1 MKIRLKSRFM
11 VVTMML
17 ALLFQVFTPST
28 TVFAEGNL
36 HNNVI
41 KSIKLT
47 KADLT
52 TPIQTIGESQQMQ
65 LVVDFSLPNNTVK
78 EGDRTVI
85 QIPNELAIY
94 KGETFPIKN
103 TGGEVIAN
111 AVVDPDTKTIT
122 VTYTK
127 YTEEHSD
134 VSGSLHVTVI
144 VDNNVVKQA
153 QTLHLAISMGNSI
166 TFNLD
171 FDYTGIIGD
180 SPDEALGKWSY
191 FDKDDPTIVH
201 CRIRVN
207 AKGGNFPYI
216 KVTDT
221 LESDSVS
228 YIKESVEIKKGKWK
242 LPDGGGYY
250 IMENETDVTSQFPL
264 AYNGNSFTVQF
275 NNIQGEGYIIKY
287 DVKLGYIPVNQEKI
301 KNRIIGETGNQQ
313 FVNTLTIALYQQS
326 GGEAN
331 GYNYTIKIHKESED
345 GTNLSGAKFAVIRN
359 STQAKVG
366 EITTDGVGDGSLGG
380 LLKDNYTL
388 KEIEAPKGYILDETE
403 IPVTPTDFGTDK
415 TVLKT
420 VKNKPVTTS
429 ISVEKKWVGPVKD
442 SVTVHLY
449 ADDVDTGNLVSLNA
463 LNGWKA
469 TFDNLRKFKADGTE
483 IKYTIKEDAVE
494 NYKSEITG
502 DMTAGFT
509 VKNINTE
516 KVSVPV
522 MKQWVGKPIDK
533 VEVKLLADNKEK
545 EMATLT
551 AATDWKHTFK
561 DLPKYDDKDGHEI
574 VYTISEVKIDGYTT
588 GISGT
593 AKDGFIITN
602 TITGKVSI
610 PVTKTW
616 VGKEGTSVTIHLY
629 ADDKEIDS
637 IELNEANKWQH
648 TFADL
653 EKYKDGKEIK
663 YTIKEDTIENY
674 KSEVTG
680 DMTAGFTVKN
690 TNIEK
695 VSIPVM
701 KQWVGKPTDKVEVKL
716 LADNVEKE
724 TVTLT
729 TATNW
734 KYTFKDLP
742 KYDDK
747 DGHEIVYTIS
757 EVKIDGYT
765 TGISGTAKDG
775 FTIINTIT
783 GKVSIPVTKKW
794 VGRPVDSIMIN
805 LYADGK
811 KIDSQKLSKDNNW
824 QYTFKDLDEY
834 KDGKEITYTI
844 DEEKVNGYT
853 TTITGN
859 AKDGYIITNTKDN
872 PKLPKTGDSSNVGI
886 FIGLLL
892 LSVTLL
898 TILGVKRRKEVK

>member
-1 MKIRLKSRFM
+1 MKRKVKSKFM
-11 VVTMML
+11 VVIMMV
-17 ALLFQVFTPST
+17 ALLFQAFTPST
-28 TVFAEGNL
+28 TVFAEGTL

-41 KSIKLT
+41 KSIRLT

-103 TGGEVIAN
+103 TAGEIIAN
-111 AVVDPDTKTIT
+111 AVVDPDAKTIT

-127 YTEEHSD
+127 YVEEHSD

-144 VDNNVVKQA
+144 VDSRVVKQA
-153 QTLHLAISMGNSI
+153 QTLHLTVTMGNST

-171 FDYTGIIGD
+171 FDYTGVTGD
-180 SPDEALGKWSY
+180 SPHEELGKWSY
-191 FDKDDPTIVH
+191 FDKNDPTIVH

-250 IMENETDVTSQFPL
+250 ILENETDVTNQYPL
-264 AYNGNSFTVQF
+264 TYNGNSFTVQF

-287 DVKLGYIPVNQEKI
+287 DVKLGYTPVNQEVI
-301 KNRIIGETGNQQ
+301 KNRVIGETDNQQ

-403 IPVTPTDFGTDK
+403 IPVTPDDFGTDK

-429 ISVEKKWVGPVKD
+429 ISVEKKWIGPVKD

-449 ADDVDTGNLVSLNA
+449 ADDVDTGNSVSLNA

-502 DMTAGFT
+502 DMTAGFI
-509 VKNINTE
+509 VKNTNTE

-522 MKQWVGKPIDK
+522 MKQWVGKPTEK

-545 EMATLT
+545 ETATLT
-551 AATDWKHTFK
+551 ADISWKYTFKDLPKYDDKDGHEIVYTVKEVKVDGYITGISGTAKDGFTITNTITGKVSVPVTKKWIGKEGTSATIRLYADGKEVDSVNLNAGNNWQHTFSNLEKYKDGTEIKYTIKEDAVENYKSEITGDMTTGFTVKNTNTEKVSVPVMKQWVGKPTEKVEVKLLADNKEKETATLTADTGWKHTFK

-574 VYTISEVKIDGYTT
+574 VYTVKEVKVDGYITD
-588 GISGT
+588 ISGT
-593 AKDGFIITN
+593 AKNGFIITN

-610 PVTKTW
+610 PVTKKWIGAPT
-616 VGKEGTSVTIHLY
+616 
-629 ADDKEIDS
+629 DS
-637 IELNEANKWQH
+637 I
-648 TFADL
+648 
-653 EKYKDGKEIK
+653 
-663 YTIKEDTIENY
+663 
-674 KSEVTG
+674 
-680 DMTAGFTVKN
+680 TV
-690 TNIEK
+690 
-695 VSIPVM
+695 
-701 KQWVGKPTDKVEVKL
+701 
-716 LADNVEKE
+716 
-724 TVTLT
+724 
-729 TATNW
+729 
-734 KYTFKDLP
+734 
-742 KYDDK
+742 
-747 DGHEIVYTIS
+747 
-757 EVKIDGYT
+757 
-765 TGISGTAKDG
+765 
-775 FTIINTIT
+775 
-783 GKVSIPVTKKW
+783 
-794 VGRPVDSIMIN
+794 N

-824 QYTFKDLDEY
+824 QYIFKNLEQY

-844 DEEKVNGYT
+844 EEEKVMGYST
-853 TTITGN
+853 SITGDAGN
-859 AKDGYIITNTKDN
+859 GFVITNTKDK
-872 PKLPKTGDSSNVGI
+872 PKLPKTGDSSDVE
-886 FIGLLL
+886 FFAGLLL
-892 LSVTLL
+892 LSGTLL
-898 TILGVKRRKEVK
+898 TAIGLKRRKEVR

>member
-1 MKIRLKSRFM
+1 MKRRVKSKFM
-11 VVTMML
+11 VVIMMV
-17 ALLFQVFTPST
+17 ALLFQAFTPST
-28 TVFAEGNL
+28 TVFAEGTL

-41 KSIKLT
+41 KSIRLT

-65 LVVDFSLPNNTVK
+65 LVADFSLPNNTVK

-103 TGGEVIAN
+103 TAGEIIAN
-111 AVVDPDTKTIT
+111 AVVDPDAKTIT

-127 YTEEHSD
+127 YVEEHSD

-144 VDNNVVKQA
+144 VDSRVVKQA
-153 QTLHLAISMGNSI
+153 QTLHLTVTMGNST

-171 FDYTGIIGD
+171 FDYTGVTGD
-180 SPDEALGKWSY
+180 SPHEALGKWSY
-191 FDKDDPTIVH
+191 FDKNDPTIVH

-250 IMENETDVTSQFPL
+250 ILENETDVTNQYPL
-264 AYNGNSFTVQF
+264 TYNGNSFTVQF

-287 DVKLGYIPVNQEKI
+287 DVKLGYTPVNQEVI
-301 KNRIIGETGNQQ
+301 KNRVIGETDNQQ

-403 IPVTPTDFGTDK
+403 IPVTPDDFGTDK

-429 ISVEKKWVGPVKD
+429 ISVEKKWIGPVKD

-449 ADDVDTGNLVSLNA
+449 ADDVDTGNSVSLNA

-502 DMTAGFT
+502 DMTAGFI

-522 MKQWVGKPIDK
+522 MKQWVGKATDK

-545 EMATLT
+545 ETATLT
-551 AATDWKHTFK
+551 ADTGWKHTFK

-574 VYTISEVKIDGYTT
+574 VYTVKEVKVDGYITD
-588 GISGT
+588 ISGT

-602 TITGKVSI
+602 TITGKI
-610 PVTKTW
+610 
-616 VGKEGTSVTIHLY
+616 
-629 ADDKEIDS
+629 
-637 IELNEANKWQH
+637 
-648 TFADL
+648 
-653 EKYKDGKEIK
+653 
-663 YTIKEDTIENY
+663 
-674 KSEVTG
+674 
-680 DMTAGFTVKN
+680 
-690 TNIEK
+690 
-695 VSIPVM
+695 
-701 KQWVGKPTDKVEVKL
+701 
-716 LADNVEKE
+716 
-724 TVTLT
+724 
-729 TATNW
+729 
-734 KYTFKDLP
+734 
-742 KYDDK
+742 
-747 DGHEIVYTIS
+747 
-757 EVKIDGYT
+757 
-765 TGISGTAKDG
+765 
-775 FTIINTIT
+775 
-783 GKVSIPVTKKW
+783 SIPVTKKW
-794 VGRPVDSIMIN
+794 IGTPTDSITVN

-824 QYTFKDLDEY
+824 QYSFKDLEQY

-844 DEEKVNGYT
+844 EEEKVMGYST
-853 TTITGN
+853 SITGDAGN
-859 AKDGYIITNTKDN
+859 GFVITNTKDK
-872 PKLPKTGDSSNVGI
+872 PKLPKTGDSSDVE
-886 FIGLLL
+886 FFAGLLL
-892 LSVTLL
+892 LSGTLL
-898 TILGVKRRKEVK
+898 TAIGLKRRKEVR

>member
-1 MKIRLKSRFM
+1 M
-11 VVTMML
+11 VVIMMV
-17 ALLFQVFTPST
+17 ALLFQAFTPST
-28 TVFAEGNL
+28 TVFAEGTL

-41 KSIKLT
+41 KSIRLT

-65 LVVDFSLPNNTVK
+65 LVADFSLPNNTVK

-103 TGGEVIAN
+103 TAGEIIAN
-111 AVVDPDTKTIT
+111 AVVDPDAKTIT

-127 YTEEHSD
+127 YVEEHSD

-144 VDNNVVKQA
+144 VDSRVVKQA
-153 QTLHLAISMGNSI
+153 QTLHLTVTMGNST

-171 FDYTGIIGD
+171 FDYTGVTGD
-180 SPDEALGKWSY
+180 SPHEALGKWSY
-191 FDKDDPTIVH
+191 FDKNDPTIVH

-250 IMENETDVTSQFPL
+250 ILENETDVTNQYPL
-264 AYNGNSFTVQF
+264 TYNGNSFTVQF

-287 DVKLGYIPVNQEKI
+287 DVKLGYTPVNQEVI
-301 KNRIIGETGNQQ
+301 KNRVIGETDNQQ

-403 IPVTPTDFGTDK
+403 IPVTPDDFGTDK

-429 ISVEKKWVGPVKD
+429 ISVEKKWIGPVKD

-449 ADDVDTGNLVSLNA
+449 ADDVDTGNSVSLNA

-502 DMTAGFT
+502 DMTAGFI

-522 MKQWVGKPIDK
+522 MKQWVGKATDK

-545 EMATLT
+545 ETATLT
-551 AATDWKHTFK
+551 ADTGWKHTFK

-574 VYTISEVKIDGYTT
+574 VYTVKEVKVDGYITD
-588 GISGT
+588 ISGT

-602 TITGKVSI
+602 TITGKI
-610 PVTKTW
+610 
-616 VGKEGTSVTIHLY
+616 
-629 ADDKEIDS
+629 
-637 IELNEANKWQH
+637 
-648 TFADL
+648 
-653 EKYKDGKEIK
+653 
-663 YTIKEDTIENY
+663 
-674 KSEVTG
+674 
-680 DMTAGFTVKN
+680 
-690 TNIEK
+690 
-695 VSIPVM
+695 
-701 KQWVGKPTDKVEVKL
+701 
-716 LADNVEKE
+716 
-724 TVTLT
+724 
-729 TATNW
+729 
-734 KYTFKDLP
+734 
-742 KYDDK
+742 
-747 DGHEIVYTIS
+747 
-757 EVKIDGYT
+757 
-765 TGISGTAKDG
+765 
-775 FTIINTIT
+775 
-783 GKVSIPVTKKW
+783 SIPVTKKW
-794 VGRPVDSIMIN
+794 IGTPTDSITVN

-824 QYTFKDLDEY
+824 QYSFKDLEQY

-844 DEEKVNGYT
+844 EEEKVMGYST
-853 TTITGN
+853 SITGDAGN
-859 AKDGYIITNTKDN
+859 GFVITNTKDK
-872 PKLPKTGDSSNVGI
+872 PKLPKTGDSSDVE
-886 FIGLLL
+886 FFAGLLL
-892 LSVTLL
+892 LSGTLL
-898 TILGVKRRKEVK
+898 TAIGLKRRKEVR

>member
-1 MKIRLKSRFM
+1 MKRRVKSKFM
-11 VVTMML
+11 VVIMMV
-17 ALLFQVFTPST
+17 ALLFQAFTPST
-28 TVFAEGNL
+28 TVFAEGTL

-41 KSIKLT
+41 KSIRLT

-65 LVVDFSLPNNTVK
+65 LVADFSLPNNTVK

-103 TGGEVIAN
+103 TAGEIIAN
-111 AVVDPDTKTIT
+111 AVVDPDAKTIT

-127 YTEEHSD
+127 YVEEHSD

-144 VDNNVVKQA
+144 VDSRVVKQA
-153 QTLHLAISMGNSI
+153 QTLHLTVTMGNST

-171 FDYTGIIGD
+171 FDYTGVTGD
-180 SPDEALGKWSY
+180 SPHEALGKWSY
-191 FDKDDPTIVH
+191 FDKNDPTIVH

-250 IMENETDVTSQFPL
+250 ILENETDVTNQYPL
-264 AYNGNSFTVQF
+264 TYNGNSFTVQF

-287 DVKLGYIPVNQEKI
+287 DVKLGYTPVNQEVI
-301 KNRIIGETGNQQ
+301 KNRVIGETDNQQ

-403 IPVTPTDFGTDK
+403 IPVTPDDFGTDK

-429 ISVEKKWVGPVKD
+429 ISVEKKWIGPVKD

-449 ADDVDTGNLVSLNA
+449 ADDVDTGNSVSLNA

-502 DMTAGFT
+502 DMTAGFI

-522 MKQWVGKPIDK
+522 MKQWVGKATDK

-545 EMATLT
+545 ETATLT
-551 AATDWKHTFK
+551 ADTGWKHTFK

-574 VYTISEVKIDGYTT
+574 VYTIKEVKVDGYITD
-588 GISGT
+588 ISGT

-602 TITGKVSI
+602 TITGKI
-610 PVTKTW
+610 
-616 VGKEGTSVTIHLY
+616 
-629 ADDKEIDS
+629 
-637 IELNEANKWQH
+637 
-648 TFADL
+648 
-653 EKYKDGKEIK
+653 
-663 YTIKEDTIENY
+663 
-674 KSEVTG
+674 
-680 DMTAGFTVKN
+680 
-690 TNIEK
+690 
-695 VSIPVM
+695 
-701 KQWVGKPTDKVEVKL
+701 
-716 LADNVEKE
+716 
-724 TVTLT
+724 
-729 TATNW
+729 
-734 KYTFKDLP
+734 
-742 KYDDK
+742 
-747 DGHEIVYTIS
+747 
-757 EVKIDGYT
+757 
-765 TGISGTAKDG
+765 
-775 FTIINTIT
+775 
-783 GKVSIPVTKKW
+783 SIPVTKKW
-794 VGRPVDSIMIN
+794 IGTPTDSITVN

-811 KIDSQKLSKDNNW
+811 KIYSQKLSKDNNW
-824 QYTFKDLDEY
+824 QYSFKDLEQY

-844 DEEKVNGYT
+844 EEEKVMGYST
-853 TTITGN
+853 SITGDAGN
-859 AKDGYIITNTKDN
+859 GFVITNTKDK
-872 PKLPKTGDSSNVGI
+872 PKLPKTGDSSDVE
-886 FIGLLL
+886 FFAGLLL
-892 LSVTLL
+892 LSGTLL
-898 TILGVKRRKEVK
+898 TAIGLKRRKEVR